1 MAGMCCLQ
9 KMVAEE
15 MVRADIRF
23 QMAKKALSRRIF
35 YQKLCVIREKMGSTK
50 AIFKDIDIP

>member
-1 MAGMCCLQ
+1 MAGMCCGR
-9 KMVAEE
+9 EE